1 MRGYGHAQRNRGP
14 GCAGAGRVAPEADRG
29 CGLRPLRGRRGDCL
43 KLLYF
48 DGHGFCLYY
57 KILQRDVSHGL
68 RRPTGQPG

>member
-1 MRGYGHAQRNRGP
+1 M
-14 GCAGAGRVAPEADRG
+14 
-29 CGLRPLRGRRGDCL
+29 RGRRGDCL